1 MNDAG
6 FELNHLIQQSSKL
19 RIWARSRLWAQVLA
33 AMVLGVGIAILA
45 SVAAGFGIPATGLV
59 IILGVDRLLDMSRT
73 VVNVTGDITAAV
85 LMKNT
90 LA

>member
-1 MNDAG
+1 M
-6 FELNHLIQQSSKL
+6 
-19 RIWARSRLWAQVLA
+19 
-33 AMVLGVGIAILA
+33 
-45 SVAAGFGIPATGLV
+45 

-90 LA
+90 LAEPSPSPRA